1 MGKKSFLEKLGLIE
15 SVNDT
20 YESEDSKVF
29 FVDDEV
35 KSEELENFQSE
46 KDELAKEEIIKKL
59 NELSEGSFPEVSEE
73 SENEKIEDKIED
85 KLSEI
90 IGSYEKNK
98 LVSIEEIYRNA
109 RLSSD
114 MKKTIF
120 IADVFLKAL
129 PENLPVDIKRESV
142 LNILNVSNIS
152 FDEILTD
159 AYQRI
164 DALNTVLESTVQTTE
179 DLIAKN
185 EASIRELENRIND
198 LKKQIEVRKKF
209 EEDQNTM
216 IEYEIQKVINIV
228 EFVKPKK

>member
-1 MGKKSFLEKLGLIE
+1 MAKKSFLEKLGLVE
-15 SVNDT
+15 QVVDASET
-20 YESEDSKVF
+20 EDSKVH
-29 FVDDEV
+29 FVDNDDDKEINNLEIKEVEDE
-35 KSEELENFQSE
+35 KIIEKEL
-46 KDELAKEEIIKKL
+46 IKKL
-59 NELSEGSFPEVSEE
+59 QELSDIDKPDIVE
-73 SENEKIEDKIED
+73 SIESPIGD
-85 KLSEI
+85 KLNEI

-98 LVSIEEIYRNA
+98 LISIEEIYRNA

-120 IADVFLKAL
+120 MADVFLKAL
-129 PENLPVDIKRESV
+129 PENLPIDIKRESV
-142 LNILNVSNIS
+142 LNILNVSNIN

-164 DALNTVLESTVQTTE
+164 DSLNTILESTVQTTE
-179 DLIAKN
+179 DVIAKN
-185 EASIRELENRIND
+185 ETSINELENRILELRTLMD
-198 LKKQIEVRKKF
+198 VRKKF